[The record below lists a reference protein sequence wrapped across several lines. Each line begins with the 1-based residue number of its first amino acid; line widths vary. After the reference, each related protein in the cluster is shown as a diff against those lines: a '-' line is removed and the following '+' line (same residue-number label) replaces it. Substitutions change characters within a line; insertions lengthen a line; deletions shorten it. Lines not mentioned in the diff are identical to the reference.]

1 MSKIFKTNFKL
12 FVLTLLLSII
22 FINPTFASAEN
33 NPNAQEVNQYE
44 QTLNDISN
52 YQSTS
57 QNVYSKSF
65 GVENPLLK
73 SMSTNST
80 SDSMRETEPNNFE
93 YQANTLLLDT
103 FISGRFNTSYDTDYY
118 KLQVTNSGKLI
129 LVATVGDYF
138 NNHFY
143 VGLFDE
149 SGGILT
155 AALLDS
161 SKKTRS
167 LIYDITPGTY
177 YVAIL
182 EDSTDILTGSLYT
195 FKAIINPDE
204 NTNVPVTGVLLD
216 KDTLTLSITDTP
228 QTLTYTISPSN
239 ATNKSVTWLSSNTS
253 IATVDQNGKVT
264 PKSKG
269 TTTITIK
276 TEDGEYIDSCLVT
289 INEPESIISINKRN
303 LTLDIG
309 QSETLIANILPI
321 TNKSVV
327 WDSSNPSIAKV
338 DKNGKVTA
346 ISEGTAIITVTL
358 SEDTTPPVITISSLI
373 NEDTNSCT
381 VTVKPSSIPV
391 SAITLNKDNINL
403 NVGDSTQELI
413 AEVSPNN
420 ATNKNIIWSSNN
432 EDIVIIDQDGMITGK
447 SKGTAIII
455 VKSEDGVYSDYCIV
469 NVIESIIPVI
479 DVLLNKDNLT
489 LNINQSEQ
497 LTYVILPNNATNKNV
512 TWSSSNAD
520 IASVENGMIT
530 AKTKGNAIISVITEN
545 GKIDTCNVDVVEKII
560 DDIIYKEW
568 PEKTNIESDKIWNI
582 KFNMDINSAN
592 SDNVYVTDEYNIIDT
607 KIEIDGNIIK
617 VAPISDYESGKTYYL
632 IIKNV
637 IGENNKSMKEN
648 IRMKFSVK
656 NVNNEEE
663 LEIIEVTNK
672 NNLIN

>member
-33 NPNAQEVNQYE
+33 NSNAQEVNQYE

-93 YQANTLLLDT
+93 YQANTIPLNT
-103 FISGRFNTSYDTDYY
+103 FVYGSFNIYYDVDYFKINITTPG
-118 KLQVTNSGKLI
+118 KLQIIGTCKSYLINHLVIGLKNSNEELI
-129 LVATVGDYF
+129 ATSV
-138 NNHFY
+138 
-143 VGLFDE
+143 
-149 SGGILT
+149 
-155 AALLDS
+155 LDGNCQV
-161 SKKTRS
+161 
-167 LIYDITPGTY
+167 ITKNVNPGTY
-177 YVAIL
+177 YIVFL
-182 EDSTDILTGSLYT
+182 GDLTGLLEYET
-195 FKAIINPDE
+195 YAFKAYFDSNEP
-204 NTNVPVTGVLLD
+204 TNIPVTGVLLD
-216 KDTLTLSITDTP
+216 KDNLTLSITDTP

-512 TWSSSNAD
+512 TWSSSNPD

-592 SDNVYVTDEYNIIDT
+592 SDNIYVTDEYNIIDT

>member
-44 QTLNDISN
+44 QTLNDILN

-57 QNVYSKSF
+57 QNLYSKSLSIK
-65 GVENPLLK
+65 NPLLK

-80 SDSMRETEPNNFE
+80 SDSMKETEPNNFE

-177 YVAIL
+177 YIAIL

-204 NTNVPVTGVLLD
+204 NANVPVAGVLLD
-216 KDTLTLSITDTP
+216 KDTLTLLTTDTP
-228 QTLTYTISPSN
+228 QTLSYTISPDN
-239 ATNKSVTWLSSNTS
+239 ATNKS
-253 IATVDQNGKVT
+253 
-264 PKSKG
+264 
-269 TTTITIK
+269 
-276 TEDGEYIDSCLVT
+276 
-289 INEPESIISINKRN
+289 IIW
-303 LTLDIG
+303 T
-309 QSETLIANILPI
+309 
-321 TNKSVV
+321 
-327 WDSSNPSIAKV
+327 SSNPDIVSVSDDGIVKALKQ
-338 DKNGKVTA
+338 
-346 ISEGTAIITVTL
+346 GTST
-358 SEDTTPPVITISSLI
+358 
-373 NEDTNSCT
+373 
-381 VTVKPSSIPV
+381 
-391 SAITLNKDNINL
+391 ITLTT
-403 NVGDSTQELI
+403 V
-413 AEVSPNN
+413 
-420 ATNKNIIWSSNN
+420 
-432 EDIVIIDQDGMITGK
+432 DGNYT
-447 SKGTAIII
+447 
-455 VKSEDGVYSDYCIV
+455 
-469 NVIESIIPVI
+469 
-479 DVLLNKDNLT
+479 
-489 LNINQSEQ
+489 
-497 LTYVILPNNATNKNV
+497 
-512 TWSSSNAD
+512 
-520 IASVENGMIT
+520 
-530 AKTKGNAIISVITEN
+530 
-545 GKIDTCNVDVVEKII
+545 DTCNIDVVEKII

-568 PEKTNIESDKIWNI
+568 TEKTNIESDKIWNI

-592 SDNVYVTDEYNIIDT
+592 SDNVYVTDEYSIINT

-617 VAPISDYESGKTYYL
+617 VIPISNYESGKTYYL

-656 NVNNEEE
+656 NINNEEE
-663 LEIIEVTNK
+663 LEIIEVSNI